1 MQKLKNVS
9 YIRAEGNKAN
19 TITTAK
25 GSILYGI
32 APPKILMNPQYKKK
46 KKLNKIRKKQNGKTL
61 LILIFN
67 AYFANELSR

>member
-1 MQKLKNVS
+1 MQKLKNIS
-9 YIRAEGNKAN
+9 YVRAEGNKAN

-46 KKLNKIRKKQNGKTL
+46 KKIK
-61 LILIFN
+61 
-67 AYFANELSR
+67 